1 MTIREVLIN
10 IRERLQNAGIEDFEY
25 ESWAFLDWKL
35 HIDRAEFY
43 MNPNG
48 EVKEEL
54 LAELESVLKQREQ
67 RVPLQYLMGE
77 CEFMGYDFY
86 VDERVLIPRQDTET
100 LVEEALKVVKPE
112 MKVLDMC
119 TASGCIIVSIVHNI
133 PEVEGT
139 ATDISKQALLVAK
152 ENAKLNQVSV
162 TFERSDLFDNVTGT
176 YDVIVSNPPY
186 IRTGEVVK
194 LMPEVQEFEPM
205 EALDGKEDGLYF
217 YRKIIK
223 ECKAYLKP
231 GGHILFEIGY
241 DQGEAVSGLL
251 KEAGFKNVTVIKD
264 LAHNDRVVTGME
276 DICLIN

>member
-86 VDERVLIPRQDTET
+86 VDERVLIPRPETE
-100 LVEEALKVVKPE
+100 LLAERAIAALREHPHPIALDLCCGSG
-112 MKVLDMC
+112 VLAVSMALEVPGAQVHAADLSPDALAV
-119 TASGCIIVSIVHNI
+119 TAKNAELLGVRHPASGGFIC
-133 PEVEGT
+133 
-139 ATDISKQALLVAK
+139 
-152 ENAKLNQVSV
+152 
-162 TFERSDLFDNVTGT
+162 R
-176 YDVIVSNPPY
+176 
-186 IRTGEVVK
+186 R
-194 LMPEVQEFEPM
+194 
-205 EALDGKEDGLYF
+205 
-217 YRKIIK
+217 
-223 ECKAYLKP
+223 
-231 GGHILFEIGY
+231 
-241 DQGEAVSGLL
+241 
-251 KEAGFKNVTVIKD
+251 AGN
-264 LAHNDRVVTGME
+264 RV
-276 DICLIN
+276 

>member
-86 VDERVLIPRQDTET
+86 VDERVLIPRQDTEV
-100 LVEEALKVVKPE
+100 LVEEAIQVMRPK

-119 TASGCIIVSIVHNI
+119 TGSGRYS
-133 PEVEGT
+133 E
-139 ATDISKQALLVAK
+139 
-152 ENAKLNQVSV
+152 
-162 TFERSDLFDNVTGT
+162 
-176 YDVIVSNPPY
+176 
-186 IRTGEVVK
+186 
-194 LMPEVQEFEPM
+194 
-205 EALDGKEDGLYF
+205 
-217 YRKIIK
+217 
-223 ECKAYLKP
+223 
-231 GGHILFEIGY
+231 
-241 DQGEAVSGLL
+241 
-251 KEAGFKNVTVIKD
+251 
-264 LAHNDRVVTGME
+264 
-276 DICLIN
+276 